1 MHNWRKPW
9 PVMLDHISLA
19 GALYSRAKRVVLESV
34 LLFKSRLTNY
44 QLEETRQGLQCVG
57 LHGRDTKSRELRSL
71 VWALSHLT
79 PPPLCGWSV
88 FCIVPHRNLGSQINT
103 SITICQGQQF
113 CTEESM
119 SLHDSSTVHGDVVI
133 SVSLALSLSQRL
145 PIFLLDTG
153 NKAYYFCLSQ

>member
-1 MHNWRKPW
+1 
-9 PVMLDHISLA
+9 MLEHISLA
-19 GALYSRAKRVVLESV
+19 GALYSRAKRVGPGIGASV
-34 LLFKSRLTNY
+34 QIPPH
-44 QLEETRQGLQCVG
+44 QLPAGGNQARASVCWSPRQGYQEQRAPKFGVSIKSPNTTSPVWLKCL
-57 LHGRDTKSRELRSL
+57 LHENLL
-71 VWALSHLT
+71 
-79 PPPLCGWSV
+79 
-88 FCIVPHRNLGSQINT
+88 CIVPHRNLGSQINT
-103 SITICQGQQF
+103 SITICQSQQF